1 MKNQQENNDSKKAT
15 PVMKRLAREVTL
27 DELKL
32 AGSGGCTTISNIID
46 WDTDVQPPK

>member
-1 MKNQQENNDSKKAT
+1 MKNQEKNQDNKKAT

-32 AGSGGCTTISNIID
+32 AGSGGCTTVSNIVD
-46 WDTDVQPPK
+46 WDTDIQPAK